1 MPRTNV
7 VEAVPGLTLASPVPR
22 ACLSKANRQVVAF
35 RAGARNYCQLKD
47 RHQKGVLKINVGPFW
62 RLFSRNNG
70 ESWVL
75 MTHERYDTERKKR

>member
-1 MPRTNV
+1 MSRKNI

-35 RAGARNYCQLKD
+35 RAGVRNYCQLKD

-62 RLFSRNNG
+62 RLLSRNNG

-75 MTHERYDTERKKR
+75 MTHERYDTEIKKR